1 MFDRIWRSGKI
12 NTLWA
17 GGAIL
22 LWAVWEV
29 WGAGGFQIPKDK
41 AGLMALLV
49 AALRLLYAKDHP
61 PAPAATTASTET
73 SIPENNE

>member
-1 MFDRIWRSGKI
+1 MFDRIWKSGKI

-22 LWAVWEV
+22 LWALWEV
-29 WGAGGFQIPKDK
+29 LGAGGFQIPKDK

-61 PAPAATTASTET
+61 PATSTTSTITPA
-73 SIPENNE
+73 PENNE